1 MENLY
6 IVVTWPE
13 TQMLFEL
20 DDFRENAYL
29 INDDQGL
36 TDFGSSAYFVNKEWY
51 DQQADL
57 Q

>member
-1 MENLY
+1 METLY

-13 TQMLFEL
+13 TQMLFEMEG
-20 DDFRENAYL
+20 FRENAYL

-51 DQQADL
+51 DQQTDL